1 MALVQLRRHF
11 GVSHEVQQGT
21 QGASRIAPGN
31 SNLHSC
37 CEGELGIALVSL
49 QVNRRHLGLCPENLC
64 SSPVATGILVL
75 HSRFTRGVRPHL
87 EWKQRIPL
95 SSPVAT
101 GIS

>member
-1 MALVQLRRHF
+1 MVFLKLRRDSQ
-11 GVSHEVQQGT
+11 VMTGT

-31 SNLHSC
+31 SNLHSS
-37 CEGELGIALVSL
+37 CEGELGIALMSL
-49 QVNRRHLGLCPENLC
+49 QVNRRHLGLCPENPC
-64 SSPVATGILVL
+64 SSPMATGILVL

-95 SSPVAT
+95 SSPVVT